1 MVREMKTSVVAIFDV
16 GKTNKKLFLFDENY
30 RIVFEQNDTLPETT
44 DEDGYPCE
52 DLDALSAWTKSAWQ
66 MVNMLPEFAVKAVNF
81 SGYGASFVH
90 LDGDLKPITPLY
102 NYLKP
107 YPEALQKQFYDT
119 YGGQDAFAVAT
130 ASPVLGSLNSGMQL
144 YRLKYEQPAIFAQI
158 KYSLHLPQYL
168 SFLISGQCTT
178 DITSIGS
185 HTNLWDFQKNQYHDW
200 VEKEEITPKLPP
212 IVYPP
217 NYLNNKL
224 DNQQITTGAG
234 LHDSS
239 AALVPYLATFSEPF
253 LLISTGTWSIT
264 LNAFSNAPLT
274 IDELGKDC
282 LNYLTFEGKAV
293 KASRLFLGKEHEE
306 GVEKLSKMF
315 NKSNDYF
322 KNVTFNAAFLTQN
335 TPATFEGAYHQL
347 VAQLVQKQVQA
358 VYLAKGNTAVRRL
371 FVDGGF
377 SKNTIYMKLLAS
389 QFADCEV
396 YAASM
401 AQASA
406 LGAAIVLHDSWNPKP
421 LQNDLIE
428 LIRF

>member
-1 MVREMKTSVVAIFDV
+1 MKTPVVAIFDV
-16 GKTNKKLFLFDENY
+16 GKTNKKLFLFDEDY
-30 RIVFEQNDTLPETT
+30 RIVFEQNDTLPETA

-52 DLDALSAWTKSAWQ
+52 DLDLLNAWVKSAWQ
-66 MVNMLPEFAVKAVNF
+66 AVKELPEFVVKAVNF

-90 LDGDLKPITPLY
+90 LDADLQPVTPLY
-102 NYLKP
+102 SYLKP
-107 YPEALQKQFYDT
+107 YSEALQKQFYDT
-119 YGGQDAFAVAT
+119 YGGQDAFAVTT
-130 ASPVLGSLNSGMQL
+130 ASPVLGNLNSGMQL
-144 YRLKYEQPAIFAQI
+144 YRLKYEQPAVFAQI

-168 SFLISGQCTT
+168 SFLISGQLTS

-200 VEKEEITPKLPP
+200 VEKEGIMSKFPP
-212 IVYPP
+212 IVYTPS
-217 NYLNNKL
+217 YLIDKL
-224 DNQQITTGAG
+224 DNQQITTGGG

-264 LNAFSNAPLT
+264 LNPFSSTPLT
-274 IDELGKDC
+274 IDALRQDC
-282 LNYLTFEGKAV
+282 LNFLTFQGKPV

-315 NKSNDYF
+315 NKGNDYF
-322 KNVTFNAAFLTQN
+322 KNVAFNVVFLTQN
-335 TPATFEGAYHQL
+335 APSTFEEAYHQL

-358 VYLAKGNTAVRRL
+358 VYLAKGNTTIQKL

-389 QFADCEV
+389 QFVDCEV

-406 LGAAIVLHDSWNPKP
+406 LGAALVLHDSWNTKS
-421 LQNDLIE
+421 LQNNLIE